1 MTPIR
6 NQYLSVKQSYPDAIV
21 LFRLGDFYETF
32 DDDAQLVSHDL
43 EITLTSRSMGKNFK
57 VPMAGVPAHSLDN
70 YLGKL
75 IQKGHKVAICEQLS
89 DPATSKGLVDRDV
102 VRVVTP
108 GTVIEPNLLEQGR
121 NNYLLALTEDGES
134 VGFAYVD
141 ITTGEFSVTELS
153 SDKLVN
159 ELDRLSPAEV
169 IVEVPSESWIQ
180 EHIPDSRFH
189 LTTLKTPRD
198 FEESYRKT
206 LLDYYR
212 VFSLEAF
219 GFESMPLGLQAAAV
233 VIEYVKATYK
243 RDLPD
248 LNIPSLYSV
257 SDYMTLDAQ
266 TLRNLEIFESTNTD
280 DKNLSLLGQINNTK
294 TAMGSRLLRSWIG
307 QPLLN
312 VQNISSRLD
321 IVEFFFVSLLVR
333 SNCQD
338 LLAKMGDLERI
349 INRVVSGQALPRELI
364 VLRRTIE
371 SAQDIRNI
379 LTDQENDDIRR
390 IAMEI
395 TELPDVVSLIS
406 SAINDDPNGN
416 VGEGGIIKSGLSN
429 ELDILKRDSSGARQF
444 IAALEEKQRAETGIR
459 NLKVGYNH
467 VFGYYL
473 EVSKSSVS
481 EVPETYIRRQTL
493 SNAER
498 YIIPELK
505 EYEAL
510 VLSAK
515 DKINQLEQELY
526 RRVCGQ
532 ISEEVERVRK
542 LAQILAQI
550 DVFCSLSQAA
560 AQNSYV
566 RPLIDD
572 SPNITIK
579 SGRHPVVENVLN
591 VGEYVANDVHFT
603 EDDSQIIV
611 LTGPNM
617 AGKSTFIRQVALIT
631 LMAQIGSF
639 VPADYARIGLVDRIF
654 TRVGLQDDLATGKS
668 TFMVEMIETASILN
682 QATRRS
688 LLVLDEIGRGTST
701 YDGLSIAKSVIE
713 YIHNAPRL
721 KCKTMFATHYHELT
735 ELSETLPNVQ
745 NFNVAVVE
753 QGSEVVFLHKII
765 PGGADRSYGIHVAQ
779 LAGMPQGV
787 VKRAWEILE
796 NLEQTD
802 VRLGTRDSGKSSDKI
817 VSQLSLF
824 NGLNEGLI
832 SELRD
837 IDVTNL
843 TPMDA
848 ITRLYELQQKA
859 SSSESEP

>member
-43 EITLTSRSMGKNFK
+43 EITLTSRSMGKNVK

-70 YLGKL
+70 YLGRL

-108 GTVIEPNLLEQGR
+108 GTVIEPNLLEQSR
-121 NNYLLALTEDGES
+121 NNYLLALSEDRNS

-153 SDKLVN
+153 SEKLVY
-159 ELDRLSPAEV
+159 ELDRLSPAEI
-169 IVEVPSESWIQ
+169 IVDQASASWL
-180 EHIPDSRFH
+180 EECIPDNRYH
-189 LTTLKTPRD
+189 LTSLTHPRGL
-198 FEESYRKT
+198 EESYKKT
-206 LLDYYR
+206 LLDFYQ
-212 VFSLEAF
+212 VFSLESF
-219 GFESMPLGLQAAAV
+219 GIETMPLGLQAAAV
-233 VIEYVKATYK
+233 AIEYIKATYK
-243 RDLPD
+243 IDIPD
-248 LNIPSLYSV
+248 LDIPTLYSV
-257 SDYMTLDAQ
+257 NDYMTLDAQ
-266 TLRNLEIFESTNTD
+266 TLKNLEIFESANTE
-280 DKNLSLLGQINNTK
+280 DKNLSLLGQVNRTE
-294 TAMGSRLLRSWIG
+294 TAMGSRLLRSWLG
-307 QPLLN
+307 QPLLD
-312 VQNISSRLD
+312 VESISSRLD
-321 IVEFFFVSLLVR
+321 IVEFFFVNLLVR
-333 SNCQD
+333 STCQD
-338 LLAKMGDLERI
+338 LLKKMGDLERI
-349 INRVVSGQALPRELI
+349 MSRVMSGQVVPRELI
-364 VLRRTIE
+364 VLSQTIE
-371 SAQDIRNI
+371 SAQNIRSI
-379 LTDQENDDIRR
+379 LIDQESDDIRR
-390 IAMEI
+390 IAMDI
-395 TELPDVVSLIS
+395 SELPDIVSLIS
-406 SAINDDPNGN
+406 TAINDDPNGN
-416 VGEGGIIKSGLSN
+416 VGDGGIIKSGLSD
-429 ELDILKRDSSGARQF
+429 ELDRLKKDSTGARQY
-444 IAALEEKQRAETGIR
+444 IADLEEKQRSETGIKS
-459 NLKVGYNH
+459 LKVGYNH

-473 EVSKSSVS
+473 EVSKSNVS
-481 EVPETYIRRQTL
+481 AIPDTYIRRQTL
-493 SNAER
+493 ANSER
-498 YIIPELK
+498 YIVPELK

-510 VLSAK
+510 VLTAK

-532 ISEEVERVRK
+532 ISEEVDRVRK
-542 LAQILAQI
+542 LAKTLAKIDVVCSFAQI
-550 DVFCSLSQAA
+550 A

-566 RPLIDD
+566 RPVIDD
-572 SPNITIK
+572 DANITIT
-579 SGRHPVVENVLN
+579 SGRHPVVENVLD
-591 VGEYVANDVHFT
+591 VGQYVANDVHFD
-603 EDDSQIIV
+603 EGDSQIIV

-639 VPADYARIGLVDRIF
+639 VPADYARIGIVDRIF

-682 QATRRS
+682 QATKKS
-688 LLVLDEIGRGTST
+688 LLILDEIGRGTST

-713 YIHNAPRL
+713 YIHNSPRL

-735 ELSETLPNVQ
+735 ELAETLPNVR

-753 QGSEVVFLHKII
+753 QGSDVVFLHKII

-779 LAGMPQGV
+779 LAGMPSAV
-787 VKRAWEILE
+787 VKRAWEILDH
-796 NLEQTD
+796 LEQTD
-802 VRLGTRDSGKSSDKI
+802 IGFVSRNSVGTFDKG

-824 NGLNEGLI
+824 NGFNE
-832 SELRD
+832 ELVAELKE

-859 SSSESEP
+859 TGSQ